1 MSELQ
6 QYGVHAI
13 VREDGDLF
21 INATAVTLGEAE
33 GRELLGFL
41 MTEYHERDV
50 RAAVA
55 EQDQADADALN
66 DDDYEGGEAP
76 VIEPVPF
83 VEPGSVEA

>member
-21 INATAVTLGEAE
+21 INATSVTLGEAE

-41 MTEYHERDV
+41 MTEYGERDALKV
-50 RAAVA
+50 IAD
-55 EQDQADADALN
+55 QDQADADALN
-66 DDDYEGGEAP
+66 NDDYADGETP
-76 VIEPVPF
+76 VIEPVTE
-83 VEPGSVEA
+83 VEPNSVEV